1 MADDREQRKKV
12 MELIGEGSTRRT
24 RLAFLS
30 VLALVGVALQWL
42 VYWYAARTAGEE
54 WGAVG
59 IQVWAFALGAW
70 ILTAGMALALLRK
83 RLKDTRE
90 GAVLEG

>member
-1 MADDREQRKKV
+1 M
-12 MELIGEGSTRRT
+12 GEGSTRRI
-24 RLAFLS
+24 RLMVLA
-30 VLALVGVALQWL
+30 VLALSGIVLQGL

-70 ILTAGMALALLRK
+70 ILTVGMALALLRK
-83 RLKDTRE
+83 RLKDMLE
-90 GAVLEG
+90 GAILEG